1 MYSEEIMK
9 FRSWPSGPILASAVL
24 ALCALF
30 SPPGARAQQ
39 AVDPDA
45 QGVLAA
51 MSTYLGSLKSFAV
64 EYAASDEIVTPEGQ
78 KLQFLHSGEI
88 SVERPNRL
96 HAVRKGA
103 AGTAEIFLDGNR
115 LFLYGK
121 SANAYLQLDAST
133 VDAAVDALH
142 KLGFDAPGADFL
154 AARPLESSTT
164 DTISGTHVGMTFVD
178 GVEVHQLAFRGKDL
192 DWQLWVTVG
201 DKPLPVRYV
210 VTTKW
215 FTGSPQF
222 TLDLRKWTIAPQ
234 GDASQFAFVTPQGA
248 TKLDPA
254 SVTVNAIGDMII
266 KGK

>member
-1 MYSEEIMK
+1 
-9 FRSWPSGPILASAVL
+9 
-24 ALCALF
+24 
-30 SPPGARAQQ
+30 
-39 AVDPDA
+39 
-45 QGVLAA
+45 
-51 MSTYLGSLKSFAV
+51 MSNYLGGLKRFAV

-88 SVERPNRL
+88 TIERPNRL

-103 AGTAEIFLDGNR
+103 AGIAEIFLDGKK

-121 SANAYLQLDAST
+121 SANVYLQLDAAT
-133 VDAAVDALH
+133 IDAAVNAVH

-154 AARPLESSTT
+154 AAKPLDSSTT

-178 GVEVHQLAFRGKDL
+178 GVEVHQLAFRGKDV
-192 DWQLWVTVG
+192 DWQLWVTTG

-215 FTGSPQF
+215 FTGSPQY
-222 TLDLRKWTIAPQ
+222 TLDMRKWNTAPQ
-234 GDASQFAFVTPQGA
+234 TDAARFSFVPPA
-248 TKLDPA
+248 AARMLDPA
-254 SVTVNAIGDMII
+254 SVEVSAIGDIVI